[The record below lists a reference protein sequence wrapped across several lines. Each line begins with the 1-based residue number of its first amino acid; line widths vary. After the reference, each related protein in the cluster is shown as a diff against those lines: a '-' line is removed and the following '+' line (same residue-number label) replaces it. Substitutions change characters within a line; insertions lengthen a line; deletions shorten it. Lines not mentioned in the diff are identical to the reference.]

1 MPEITDDLA
10 QRLYESV
17 ATDLLPDL
25 PTADGCDSGYE
36 WIEELVR
43 TRWAPVAA
51 DHTGRLL
58 GDWPYQVVAHHNDDD
73 RSLYGLAV
81 YTEGD
86 VSVEGFRDKAA
97 RDKAT
102 DAYLDVDEEATP

>member
-1 MPEITDDLA
+1 MPEITDELA

-25 PTADGCDSGYE
+25 PAADGCDNGYE
-36 WIEELVR
+36 WMEELVG
-43 TRWAPVAA
+43 TGWAPVAA
-51 DHTGRLL
+51 DRTGRLL
-58 GDWPYQVVAHHNDDD
+58 GDWPYQVVAHHNDPE

-86 VSVEGFRDKAA
+86 VSVEGFRDRSA

-102 DAYLDVDEEATP
+102 NGYLEDDEEAAS